1 MHSVAP
7 VLFAHR
13 GGHGPFRENSAAAFE
28 RALADGATGLET
40 DVRLAAG
47 GVPVLHHD
55 PWIVRPP
62 RLAPVPW
69 LSTASLQRAG
79 VLAAERFAEQFLR
92 RDVLVS
98 VDIKQRDAG
107 AAFVAAVRRV
117 VPEALGRV
125 LLCCG
130 RVSEL
135 VEARHL
141 DSRVRLV
148 HSGRSHRFAADF
160 EDHCRWLLDRGIG
173 IVNMPLDDWTG
184 ERLDIARR
192 LGVGVFASLINDA
205 ERMRRALAVG
215 VAAVYT
221 DRVAAMVGLL
231 AGES

>member
-1 MHSVAP
+1 
-7 VLFAHR
+7 
-13 GGHGPFRENSAAAFE
+13 
-28 RALADGATGLET
+28 
-40 DVRLAAG
+40 
-47 GVPVLHHD
+47 
-55 PWIVRPP
+55 
-62 RLAPVPW
+62 
-69 LSTASLQRAG
+69 
-79 VLAAERFAEQFLR
+79 
-92 RDVLVS
+92 
-98 VDIKQRDAG
+98 
-107 AAFVAAVRRV
+107 
-117 VPEALGRV
+117 
-125 LLCCG
+125 
-130 RVSEL
+130 VSEL

-184 ERLDIARR
+184 ERLDIARC

-215 VAAVYT
+215 VEAVYT